1 MGGLEHARE
10 NRQFA
15 TSYRS
20 TRIPWKQASD
30 RYLLLLFFKE
40 KKYQQ
45 KKLLFTPIYLIGALT
60 TADLK
65 AILFQQNNGK
75 SISVSQLLSF

>member
-15 TSYRS
+15 TFL
-20 TRIPWKQASD
+20 WKFYTEALVFHENKKAID
-30 RYLLLLFFKE
+30 IFYYFFFLR
-40 KKYQQ
+40 KKISAK

-65 AILFQQNNGK
+65 AILFQ
-75 SISVSQLLSF
+75 

>member
-1 MGGLEHARE
+1 MRAKTVHLQLLTEALVFHE
-10 NRQFA
+10 N
-15 TSYRS
+15 
-20 TRIPWKQASD
+20 KQAINIF
-30 RYLLLLFFKE
+30 YYYFL
-40 KKYQQ
+40 KKKNISK